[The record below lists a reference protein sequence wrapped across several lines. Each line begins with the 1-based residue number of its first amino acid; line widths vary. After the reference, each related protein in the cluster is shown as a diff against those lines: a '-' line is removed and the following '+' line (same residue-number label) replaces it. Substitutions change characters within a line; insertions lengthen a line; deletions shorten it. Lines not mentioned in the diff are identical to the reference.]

1 MWQLRYIYGHLPTL
15 TVGIAA
21 RPVWKK
27 QESAV
32 TGATDEQGSTMRL
45 KGYVKR
51 TAFAAMAGAA
61 LSVSIIAVAP
71 TASGAATKASS
82 SGGTATMALDENL
95 AGFNINTSAASE
107 FVLQEIM
114 NMVWPQAF
122 IVNNK
127 LQPVLNDQLLQ
138 SASVTST
145 GSEPQTVVYKINPK
159 AVWSDGTPITAD
171 DFIYNWQAQSANTA
185 YTDLGGQ
192 PYDDATTAGYNQIAS
207 VVGSAPSGGAAC
219 DPGST
224 ANRNA
229 GLCPNGRTVTV
240 TFKPSFADWRS
251 IYTNIVPAHIARTVG
266 WNTGFAGPAQAIS
279 GSWYTITSYNNNQS
293 LVLTRN
299 PSYWG
304 TPGKLNKIVFQF
316 FSDDDQLVPALQNK
330 EINIFNPSTVNLS
343 IVQTAAQVPD
353 TKTAT
358 LPGLEFEHFDFNQA
372 DPYLAKVQVRE
383 AIAHGTDRQSII
395 TRTVGE
401 IEKGITPL
409 GSRMLVSTQKG
420 YKGTSYAFSTSQSNN
435 LMKEAGF
442 KKVGG
447 YYQPDYGPQKG
458 KPLTFTIQSTS
469 GNTIRSQTEQL
480 FQAQMKTIGIK
491 INIQNYDA
499 NTFFGTNLPNGTFQI
514 AEFAWVTTPFVSGNQ
529 PIYCSYTNSSGCDEN
544 WNHAASAQ
552 ADKDM
557 ASGSSAA
564 SQSKEINFYNEADSI
579 LWQNMVTLPLYQK
592 PQFFAWT
599 NNLKGVLPNTS
610 SVGVTWNAEDWSLSS

>member
-1 MWQLRYIYGHLPTL
+1 M
-15 TVGIAA
+15 GI
-21 RPVWKK
+21 
-27 QESAV
+27 
-32 TGATDEQGSTMRL
+32 

-51 TAFAAMAGAA
+51 SAFAAMAAAA
-61 LSVSIIAVAP
+61 LSVSIVAVAP
-71 TASGAATKASS
+71 TTSGAATKASS
-82 SGGTATMALDENL
+82 SGGTATMALDETL
-95 AGFNINTSAASE
+95 AGFNINTSAAEE
-107 FVLQEIM
+107 FVLQEVM

-127 LQPVLNDQLLQ
+127 LQPVLNNQLLE
-138 SASVTST
+138 SASVTGDS
-145 GSEPQTVVYKINPK
+145 PQTVVYKINPK

-171 DFIYNWQAQSANTA
+171 DFIYNWQAQSGNAA
-185 YTDLGGQ
+185 YTDVGNQ
-192 PYDDATTAGYNQIAS
+192 PYDDATTAGYNQIES

-219 DPGST
+219 DPGSA

-266 WNTGFAGPAQAIS
+266 WNTGFTGPAQVIS
-279 GSWYTITSYNNNQS
+279 GSWYTITSYNANQS

-304 TPGKLNKIVFQF
+304 TPGKLNKLVFQF
-316 FSDDDQLVPALQNK
+316 FSDDSQLVPALQNK

-343 IVQTAAQVPD
+343 IVQTANQVPNT
-353 TKTAT
+353 TKAT

-372 DPYLAKVQVRE
+372 DPYLAKLQVRE
-383 AIAHGTDRQSII
+383 AIAHGVDRQSII

-420 YKGTSYAFSTSQSNN
+420 YQGTDYAFSTSQAKN

-442 KKVGG
+442 KMASDG
-447 YYQPDYGPQKG
+447 YFQPNFGPQNG
-458 KPLTFTIQSTS
+458 KDLTFTIQSTS
-469 GNTIRSQTEQL
+469 GNSVRSQTEEL
-480 FQAQMKTIGIK
+480 FQAQMKAIGIK

-499 NTFFGTNLPNGTFQI
+499 NTLFGTNLPNGTFQI

-529 PIYCSYTNSSGCDEN
+529 PIYCSYTNTNNCSSN
-544 WNHAASAQ
+544 YNHAANAHVDQ
-552 ADKDM
+552 LM
-557 ASGSSAA
+557 AAGSSAP
-564 SQSKEINFYNEADSI
+564 SQSQEISDYNKADAI

-592 PQFFAWT
+592 PQFWAWS

-610 SVGVTWNAEDWSLSS
+610 SVGVTWNAENWSLSS

>member
-1 MWQLRYIYGHLPTL
+1 MGF
-15 TVGIAA
+15 
-21 RPVWKK
+21 
-27 QESAV
+27 
-32 TGATDEQGSTMRL
+32 
-45 KGYVKR
+45 KGYLKR
-51 TAFAAMAGAA
+51 SAFAAMAAAA
-61 LSVSIIAVAP
+61 LSVSIVAVAP
-71 TASGAATKASS
+71 ATSGAATKASS
-82 SGGTATMALDENL
+82 SGGTATMALDETL
-95 AGFNINTSAASE
+95 SGFNINTSASEE

-127 LQPVLNDQLLQ
+127 LQPVLNDQLLE
-138 SASVTST
+138 SASVTGDS
-145 GSEPQTVVYKINPK
+145 PQTVVYKINPK

-171 DFIYNWQAQSANTA
+171 DFIYNWQAQSGNPA
-185 YTDLGGQ
+185 YTDVGNQ
-192 PYDDATTAGYNQIAS
+192 PYDDATTAGYNQIES

-219 DPGST
+219 DPGS
-224 ANRNA
+224 AADRNA

-266 WNTGFAGPAQAIS
+266 WNTGFAGPAQVIS
-279 GSWYTITSYNNNQS
+279 GSWYTITSYNANQS

-304 TPGKLNKIVFQF
+304 TPGKLNKLVFQF
-316 FSDDDQLVPALQNK
+316 FSDDSQLVPALQNK
-330 EINIFNPSTVNLS
+330 EIDIFNPTTVNLS
-343 IVQTAAQVPD
+343 IVQTANQVPNT
-353 TKTAT
+353 TKAT

-372 DPYLAKVQVRE
+372 DPYLAKLQVRE
-383 AIAHGTDRQSII
+383 AIAHGVDRQSII

-420 YKGTSYAFSTSQSNN
+420 YKGTSYAFSTSQAKN

-442 KKVGG
+442 KKASDG
-447 YYQPDYGPQKG
+447 YFQPDYGPQSG
-458 KPLTFTIQSTS
+458 KDLTFTIQSTS
-469 GNTIRSQTEQL
+469 GNSIRSQTEEL
-480 FQAQMKTIGIK
+480 FQAQMKAIGIK

-529 PIYCSYTNSSGCDEN
+529 PIYCSYTNATNCASN
-544 WNHAASAQ
+544 YNHAANAHVDQ
-552 ADKDM
+552 LM
-557 ASGSSAA
+557 ASGSSAP
-564 SQSKEINFYNEADSI
+564 SQSKEISDYNEADAI

-592 PQFFAWT
+592 PQFWAWS